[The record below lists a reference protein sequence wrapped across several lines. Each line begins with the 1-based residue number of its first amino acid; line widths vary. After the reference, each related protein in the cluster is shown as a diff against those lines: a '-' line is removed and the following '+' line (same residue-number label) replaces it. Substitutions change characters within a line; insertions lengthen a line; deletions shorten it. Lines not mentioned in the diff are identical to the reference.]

1 MLLLLQIFLF
11 TVFIKKKKLA
21 ADHDL
26 CFWQVIIKFGDRE
39 INKSPFSVKVEGAA
53 GDPTK
58 VTASGPGLEKT
69 GVIATKRTYFEVFT
83 KSEFILCLAVCL
95 FFLIRIKFQLKF
107 LKTILR
113 LVKMCHVMQFY
124 DSFIKF
130 HVFTLHMNFLYKKKN
145 ASQRELTQ
153 SWFMCISLS
162 ISIYSWNVIQWVGR
176 LVLWVCADL
185 FW

>member
-1 MLLLLQIFLF
+1 M
-11 TVFIKKKKLA
+11 
-21 ADHDL
+21 

-83 KSEFILCLAVCL
+83 KSEFMFCLAVYLYLNKNKILKIVKTMTVKYVSCYAIL
-95 FFLIRIKFQLKF
+95 KIYSSSFMVLLYVWIFYIKK
-107 LKTILR
+107 
-113 LVKMCHVMQFY
+113 
-124 DSFIKF
+124 
-130 HVFTLHMNFLYKKKN
+130 NN

-153 SWFMCISLS
+153 SWFMCISIY
-162 ISIYSWNVIQWVGR
+162 ISIHGMWYNE
-176 LVLWVCADL
+176 LVD
-185 FW
+185 

>member
-83 KSEFILCLAVCL
+83 KSEFILCLAVYVC

-130 HVFTLHMNFLYKKKN
+130 HVFTLRMNFLYKKKC
-145 ASQRELTQ
+145 Q
-153 SWFMCISLS
+153 SKGVNSIMIHVHLSLNIYLFMECDTMS
-162 ISIYSWNVIQWVGR
+162 
-176 LVLWVCADL
+176 C
-185 FW
+185 

>member
-83 KSEFILCLAVCL
+83 KSEFILCLAVYVWV
-95 FFLIRIKFQLKF
+95 FFNKNKVSVEIFKDHYSENVSCYA
-107 LKTILR
+107 ILWFIHQ
-113 LVKMCHVMQFY
+113 VSCFY
-124 DSFIKF
+124 LTYEFSIQ
-130 HVFTLHMNFLYKKKN
+130 KKN

>member
-1 MLLLLQIFLF
+1 M
-11 TVFIKKKKLA
+11 
-21 ADHDL
+21 

-83 KSEFILCLAVCL
+83 KSEFIFCLAVYLYLNKNKILKIVKTMTVKYVSCYA
-95 FFLIRIKFQLKF
+95 ILKF
-107 LKTILR
+107 IHQ
-113 LVKMCHVMQFY
+113 VSWFY
-124 DSFIKF
+124 
-130 HVFTLHMNFLYKKKN
+130 FTYEFSIEKKNN

-153 SWFMCISLS
+153 SWFMCISIY
-162 ISIYSWNVIQWVGR
+162 ISIHGMWYNE
-176 LVLWVCADL
+176 LVD
-185 FW
+185 

>member
-83 KSEFILCLAVCL
+83 KSEFILCLSVYVC
-95 FFLIRIKFQLKF
+95 FFF
-107 LKTILR
+107 
-113 LVKMCHVMQFY
+113 
-124 DSFIKF
+124 
-130 HVFTLHMNFLYKKKN
+130 NKN
-145 ASQRELTQ
+145 KVSVEIFKDH
-153 SWFMCISLS
+153 S
-162 ISIYSWNVIQWVGR
+162 
-176 LVLWVCADL
+176 
-185 FW
+185 